1 MDLIHSSD
9 CARANVVAMFKDDVC
24 NELFNVGTGIETSLN
39 QLKDILFEKMGRTV
53 PVEHVPYDEHLVK
66 RRQCSTE
73 KIKAVLDFTPEIT
86 LDEGIDRYLAALRG
100 KAARH
105 AV

>member
-1 MDLIHSSD
+1 
-9 CARANVVAMFKDDVC
+9 MFKDDVR

-53 PVEHVPYDEHLVK
+53 PVEYLPYDEHLVK

-73 KIKAVLDFTPEIT
+73 KTTKHLGFTPQIT

-100 KAARH
+100 KATHH